1 VGAVVGRGR
10 DNAVRRC
17 WVCYTTVGDIA
28 LGVPVTRWL
37 TRAPQELTD
46 PRAAGITRAHFDQ
59 ILEESSADDV
69 NRLFGVPPGDYRGG
83 PGFRLV
89 GPGHV
94 PRTEPARGGKLE
106 VWYTP
111 RAHVEVLFD
120 RSGRAVGK
128 YWHDSG
134 ASP

>member
-1 VGAVVGRGR
+1 VNAVVGRGR
-10 DNAVRRC
+10 DNAVRRH
-17 WVCYTTVGDIA
+17 WASYALVSAIA
-28 LGVPVTRWL
+28 LGVPLARWL
-37 TRAPQELTD
+37 TRAPHELTD

-59 ILEESSADDV
+59 ILEGSSADDG
-69 NRLFGVPPGDYRGG
+69 NRLFGVPPGDYRAE

-94 PRTEPARGGKLE
+94 PWTEPARGGKLE
-106 VWYTP
+106 IWYIP

-120 RSGRAVGK
+120 RTGRVVGK
-128 YWHDSG
+128 YWHDSD